1 MNKPLAPDQVHEF
14 RILEQLEDNPNV
26 TQTDLAVK
34 LDVAVGTVNWYVKR
48 LIRKGYVK
56 SSRLQRRRMSY
67 LVTPKGIAE
76 KTRLAVEY
84 IQVSMNM
91 YRGIRQSATKL
102 LLQLQ
107 DAGYQEVCIEGD
119 GDLADVV
126 RLTCLE
132 QNIVVETRSDKA
144 QSLPTFIVKG
154 AQLKLDW
161 NQERDAAS
169 DNAPRGV

>member
-14 RILEQLEDNPNV
+14 RILEQLEDNPDV

-56 SSRLQRRRMSY
+56 ASRLQRRRMSY

-84 IQVSMNM
+84 VQVSMNM
-91 YRGIRQSATKL
+91 YRGVRQSATKL

-107 DAGYQEVCIEGD
+107 DAG
-119 GDLADVV
+119 DLFI
-126 RLTCLE
+126 LF
-132 QNIVVETRSDKA
+132 
-144 QSLPTFIVKG
+144 SL
-154 AQLKLDW
+154 
-161 NQERDAAS
+161 
-169 DNAPRGV
+169 

>member
-56 SSRLQRRRMSY
+56 ASRLQRRRMSY

-76 KTRLAVEY
+76 KTRLAIEY
-84 IQVSMNM
+84 VQVSMNM
-91 YRGIRQSATKL
+91 YRGVRQSATKL

-107 DAGYQEVCIEGD
+107 GAGYQEVCIEGD

-132 QNIVVETRSDKA
+132 HNIGVESISDA
-144 QSLPTFIVKG
+144 QQSLPTFIIEG
-154 AQLKLDW
+154 AQIKLHW
-161 NQERDAAS
+161 NQDRNAGS
-169 DNAPRGV
+169 DSAPGGV

>member
-1 MNKPLAPDQVHEF
+1 MNKPLSPDQVHEF
-14 RILEQLEDNPNV
+14 RILEQLEDNPDV

-56 SSRLQRRRMSY
+56 ASRLQRRRMRY

-76 KTRLAVEY
+76 KTSLAVEY
-84 IQVSMNM
+84 VQVSMNM
-91 YRGIRQSATKL
+91 YRGVRQSATKL
-102 LLQLQ
+102 LLEVQ
-107 DAGYQEVCIEGD
+107 DAGYQEICIDGD

-132 QNIVVETRSDKA
+132 HNIGVETRLDKG
-144 QSLPTFIVKG
+144 QSLPTFIIEG
-154 AQLKLDW
+154 AQLNLHW
-161 NQERDAAS
+161 AQEQNVVCHS
-169 DNAPRGV
+169 APEDV